1 MYQKGLHLVE
11 LARFENHEGFD
22 GVMLGK
28 PRLSYHF
35 EFTYCRTHPV
45 SPSPTLEDLIVFY
58 LPDASE
64 WHPLCGS
71 MLDAG
76 FAEVASFNRYWQQR
90 GRTFEDH
97 DRYRIVLE
105 QASWSNGDGVQVNP
119 MV

>member
-1 MYQKGLHLVE
+1 MRGADWQAAPFRAAF
-11 LARFENHEGFD
+11 LARRS
-22 GVMLGK
+22 
-28 PRLSYHF
+28 RL
-35 EFTYCRTHPV
+35 PV
-45 SPSPTLEDLIVFY
+45 SPSPTLEDLIVLY

-64 WHPLCGS
+64 WHRLCGS

-76 FAEVASFNRYWQQR
+76 FAEVASFNPYWQQR